1 MIPATR
7 AKLEVDLSVVRRLG
21 PPMLGLGLL
30 LPHLP
35 GHPGLPCPLR
45 TMTGVPCP
53 FCGMTTSVEAGV
65 HLDWRGAITAN
76 PFGLVAIA
84 VAVLVLLRPAWRR
97 LTLPLVLVIPA
108 LVTSELWELHRFKF
122 F

>member
-1 MIPATR
+1 M
-7 AKLEVDLSVVRRLG
+7 DLTYVRRLG
-21 PPMLGLGLL
+21 APLLGLGLL

-45 TMTGVPCP
+45 TVTGVPCP

-65 HLDWRGAITAN
+65 HLDWRGALAAN
-76 PFGLVAIA
+76 PFGLLAIV
-84 VAVLVLLRPAWRR
+84 VAVLLLVRPAWRR
-97 LTLPLVLVIPA
+97 IAIPLSLGVGA
-108 LVTSELWELHRFKF
+108 LAASELWQLHRFKF

>member
-1 MIPATR
+1 VLPATR
-7 AKLEVDLSVVRRLG
+7 AKLEIDLSVARRLG
-21 PPMLGLGLL
+21 APMLGLGLL

-65 HLDWRGAITAN
+65 HLDWRGAISAN
-76 PFGLVAIA
+76 PFGLVLI
-84 VAVLVLLRPAWRR
+84 VVSVIVLIRPAWRR
-97 LTLPLVLVIPA
+97 LAIPVSLLVA
-108 LVTSELWELHRFKF
+108 AAMTSELWELHRFKF

>member
-1 MIPATR
+1 MLSATP

-21 PPMLGLGLL
+21 VPMLGLGLL

-45 TMTGVPCP
+45 TLTGVPCP

-65 HLDWRGAITAN
+65 HLDLRGAITAN
-76 PFGLVAIA
+76 PFGLLAIA
-84 VAVLVLLRPAWRR
+84 LALVLVFRPAWRR
-97 LTLPLVLVIPA
+97 VALPLLLIVPA